1 MHIPQKI
8 PGLRLATV
16 LLALYAVVWIG
27 LEGTLWRVILLAV
40 GVTLVAAGYMAQ
52 RFLGD
57 RELTIAQW
65 LLVSAV
71 AGLFISFSSALLS
84 LVFMAIKT
92 GLHAHGPEFTA
103 DEIGWVMQQLSL
115 WGLVGLLAG
124 LGFGILLLG
133 LNRPRR

>member
-40 GVTLVAAGYMAQ
+40 GVTLVAAGYLVQ

-57 RELTIAQW
+57 RELNTAQW
-65 LLVSAV
+65 LLVSV
-71 AGLFISFSSALLS
+71 IAGLFISLSSALLS

-103 DEIGWVMQQLSL
+103 DEIGWVFQQLPL
-115 WGLVGLLAG
+115 WGLAGLMAG
-124 LGFGILLLG
+124 LGFGVLLMG